1 MSYICR
7 ESLDVLLA
15 RLRERRAMKSLVV
28 KRSINVYHHKT
39 SVSLEDDF
47 WDALR
52 EIARGRGE
60 TFAQLVGSID
70 ANRQTA
76 NLSSAIRMYVLWYY
90 MDKYTRQQAIFERRE
105 RPEDQASETT
115 RQGLKVSLAQA
126 PQRVQ

>member
-1 MSYICR
+1 
-7 ESLDVLLA
+7 
-15 RLRERRAMKSLVV
+15 MKSLVV

-39 SVSLEDDF
+39 SVSLEDAF

-52 EIARGRGE
+52 EIAQGRGE

-90 MDKYTRQQAIFERRE
+90 MDKSARQEAMFERCE
-105 RPEDQASETT
+105 EADDQASE
-115 RQGLKVSLAQA
+115 RERKASLPQA